1 MALIVGD
8 DQKNKIMR
16 VKVIRYNDTGNETLG
31 LLYINGKYKCF
42 TLEDEHRDVK
52 VFGETRIPNGIY
64 RLGIRTV
71 GGFHARYTERFEW
84 HKGMIEV
91 LNVPNFK
98 HILIHVGNIDSD
110 TSGCLLVGEL
120 ATKTTLGNSVKAY
133 REIYEHIIEELL
145 VGNYVDIEYKNLDV

>member
-1 MALIVGD
+1 
-8 DQKNKIMR
+8 MR

-42 TLEDEHRDVK
+42 TLEDEHRKEK

-64 RLGIRTV
+64 RLGIRDV
-71 GGFHARYTERFEW
+71 GGFHERYSKRFDW

-91 LNVPNFK
+91 TNVPNFK
-98 HILIHVGNIDSD
+98 HILLHVGNTDSD
-110 TSGCLLVGEL
+110 TAGCLLVGEL

-133 REIYEHIIEELL
+133 REIYELIIEELL
-145 VGNYVDIEYKNLDV
+145 VGNLCEIEYKDLIV